1 MKKFRRV
8 DNGAYFVRSDKLWMI
23 CDDCG
28 KMVCVNK
35 RFFGSLHS
43 CLTDEE
49 RGDKLI
55 KEIKNEKTKN

>member
-1 MKKFRRV
+1 MEKKMKRFRRV
-8 DNGAYFVRSDKLWMI
+8 DNGMYFVRSDKLWMI

-35 RFFGSLHS
+35 WLFGSLHS

-49 RGDKLI
+49 R
-55 KEIKNEKTKN
+55 KTRDEQTTP